1 MILIADSG
9 STKTD
14 WRVIDRDGTIHQFQ
28 TIGLHPFFVSDEL
41 ILQSLQMA
49 ILPAF
54 PAALIRE
61 VYFYGSGLSS
71 QKEKQRFQ
79 RFFSDLY
86 QLAKVEIHH
95 DLLGAARALCGDESG
110 VALILG
116 TGANSCTY
124 HHGEITANMSSSGY
138 ILGDEGSGA
147 DLGKRWAHAFIT
159 ERAPENLRNSFV
171 QKFGAD
177 KELIL
182 DRVYKGERPNRF
194 LASFCPF
201 LKENIKDPF
210 IANLVDQAF
219 EELIQGYLKHY
230 KIDPSWKIHATG
242 SIAHNFSS
250 ILGNALERHGLH
262 LGNVVQKPIAALA
275 LYHSPE

>member
-1 MILIADSG
+1 MILVADSG

-14 WRVIDRDGTIHQFQ
+14 WRVIDRDGEIHQFQ
-28 TIGLHPFFVSDEL
+28 TIGLHPFFVNDEL
-41 ILQSLQMA
+41 MLQALQFTV
-49 ILPAF
+49 LPAF

-71 QKEKQRFQ
+71 SKEVERFH
-79 RFFSDLY
+79 RFFSDLF

-116 TGANSCTY
+116 TGANSCIY
-124 HHGEITANMSSSGY
+124 QDGEITSNISSSGY

-159 ERAPENLRNSFV
+159 ERAPESLRKSFI
-171 QKFGAD
+171 QKFGAN

-182 DRVYKGERPNRF
+182 DRVYRGDRPNRF

-201 LKENIKDPF
+201 LKENIKHPF
-210 IANLVDQAF
+210 IANLVDKAF
-219 EELIQGYLKHY
+219 EELVQGYLKHY
-230 KIDPSWKIHATG
+230 EIDPSWKIHATG
-242 SIAHNFSS
+242 SIAYNFST
-250 ILGNALERHGLH
+250 ILTNTLERNGLQ
-262 LGNVVQKPIAALA
+262 LGNVVQKSIAALA
-275 LYHSPE
+275 LYHLPK